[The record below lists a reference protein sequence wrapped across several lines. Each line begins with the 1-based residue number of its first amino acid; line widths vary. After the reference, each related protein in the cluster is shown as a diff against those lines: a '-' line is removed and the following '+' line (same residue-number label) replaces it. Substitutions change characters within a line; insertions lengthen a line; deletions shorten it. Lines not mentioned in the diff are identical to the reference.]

1 MHYSKLGPKQSKPN
15 TMPRNDR
22 TPLAIKL
29 DEKDHVEEPFLQQLD
44 DLKWEVIR
52 LEMKGQKPEESFR
65 DSFTEVVMLP
75 KLREALSQINS
86 WMDDDQIEEAVRQI
100 TTPVGND
107 LLENNQHV
115 LKLLLEGTSVA
126 ENRRTGEK
134 SPTVHYL
141 DFERRGNNSFIAV
154 SQFKVRI
161 PGTDSHIIPDITL
174 FLNGLPVTVIE
185 CKSPKVKDAIPEAI
199 DQMLRYSEQRGDR
212 GEGNQ
217 ALFHFNQLLIA
228 TCRQEAKFG
237 TITTHNERHFHKWLD
252 PFPRTLNDLE
262 HQGTS
267 PNEQQRLVAGMLD
280 HDNLLDIIRTFTLF
294 GADDKGQTIKVVG
307 RYQQFRAVKKA
318 VARLRDGKNKRERS
332 GIIWHTQGSGKSLT
346 MMFMVREMYHYPE
359 LTRWKVIYIT
369 DRTQLEQ
376 QLSETTQAIGLTVKV
391 AENIENL
398 KTLLRSTSSDLVMGM
413 IHKFQERDLEETF
426 PELNAS
432 PYILVMTDEAHRSQ
446 FKKLGANLER
456 GLPNASRIGYTGT
469 PTDRTE
475 EVFGDYID
483 KYTMKEAIDDGVTVE
498 ITYEGRTHNAEVT
511 DKLAADASFA
521 DVFSEYTLPERLQI
535 LGFGS
540 RDAYLDAENT
550 IEAKAADMVEHYV
563 KHVFP
568 NGFKAQVVANSR
580 EAAVRYKSKLDAAL
594 NAKIAELEQTNPM
607 LIDVGR
613 LKRLKTAVVISGKH
627 NDELRLKAHTNPTDH
642 EKAIKSFK
650 LPFDKEDEGVTG
662 EVGFIIVNNMLLTG
676 FDAPIEQVMYL
687 DQVIR
692 AHNLLQ
698 AIARVNR
705 VADNKTAGFIVDY
718 VGVGHHLREALSDY
732 FEKEQQEI
740 LETLQDNESKIND
753 LIAAHKAVKEFLAG
767 RGITD
772 LSDADAFY
780 DLFYDEDP
788 RFEYMLLFR
797 KFSRCLDAVFPR
809 KEALDFLKEFKEF
822 SAINE
827 LAAKHLRDQRLS
839 MKGIPDKL
847 RKLADQYLISKGID
861 QQVKPISIIDE
872 DFFKEVGRRTRE
884 KTKAAEIEHAIRHF
898 IDMKLNIDPE
908 LYASFAEALEQILAE
923 FRDNWK
929 EIRKRLEE
937 LRLKMINAEQEPTY
951 GLNRKKEMP
960 FFRVFKKQFFDGQT
974 LSDDQIS
981 VLVSLTQEVFNRL
994 ATELQLKGFW
1004 DSIPAGNRLKAS
1016 LQELLLSREFFDKLP
1031 NVMQKRGEIISR
1043 IMEIAESNNDTILYA
1058 S

>member
-1 MHYSKLGPKQSKPN
+1 
-15 TMPRNDR
+15 MPRNDR

-29 DEKDHVEEPFLQQLD
+29 DEKNHVEEPFLQQLG

-52 LEMKGQKPEESFR
+52 LDMKTQKPEESFR
-65 DSFTEVVMLP
+65 DSFAEVVMLP
-75 KLREALSQINS
+75 KLREALRQINP
-86 WMDDDQIEEAVRQI
+86 WMDDDQVEEAVRRI
-100 TTPVGND
+100 TTPVGGD
-107 LLENNQHV
+107 LLENNQRV

-126 ENRRTGEK
+126 ENRRTGER
-134 SPTVHYL
+134 SPAVNYV
-141 DFERRGNNSFIAV
+141 DFERGGSNSFIAV
-154 SQFKVRI
+154 SQFKTRI
-161 PGTDSHIIPDITL
+161 PGTDGHIIPDITL
-174 FLNGLPVTVIE
+174 FLNGLPIAVIE
-185 CKSPKVKDAIPEAI
+185 CKSPKVKEAIPEAI
-199 DQMLRYSEQRGDR
+199 DQMLRYSEQRGDK

-237 TITTHNERHFHKWLD
+237 TITTHNEKHFHKWLD

-262 HQGTS
+262 HQGTA
-267 PNEQQRLVAGMLD
+267 PNDQQRLVAGMLD
-280 HDNLLDIIRTFTLF
+280 RDNLLGIIRTFTLF
-294 GADDKGQTIKVVG
+294 SVNDKGQTIKVVG

-318 VARLRDGKNKRERS
+318 VDRLRNGVNKRDRS

-359 LTRWKVIYIT
+359 LTKWKVVYIT
-369 DRTQLEQ
+369 DRTQLET

-391 AENIENL
+391 ADSIPGL

-426 PELNAS
+426 PELNPS
-432 PYILVMTDEAHRSQ
+432 PHILVMTDEAHRSQ

-456 GLPNASRIGYTGT
+456 ALPNATRIGYTGT

-483 KYTMKEAIDDGVTVE
+483 KYTMREAIDDGVTVE

-511 DKLAADASFA
+511 EKTAADASFA
-521 DVFSEYTLPERLQI
+521 DVFSDYTLPERLQI

-540 RDAYLDAENT
+540 RDAYLDAKTT
-550 IEAKAADMVEHYV
+550 IETKARDMVEHYV

-580 EAAVRYKSKLDAAL
+580 EAAARYKDKLDAAL
-594 NAKIAELEQTNPM
+594 AAKIAELEQENPWQVD
-607 LIDVGR
+607 LDR
-613 LKRLKTAVVISGKH
+613 LRKLKTAVVISGGGT
-627 NDELRLKAHTNPTDH
+627 NDKAHLKAYSNSADH
-642 EKAIKSFK
+642 ERIIKSFK
-650 LPFDKEDEGVTG
+650 LPFDGEDEGVTG

-740 LETLQDNESKIND
+740 LEALQDTESKIND
-753 LIAAHKAVKEFLAG
+753 LIAAHKSVKDFLAG

-772 LSDADAFY
+772 LSDADAYY

-788 RFEYMLLFR
+788 RYEYMLLFR
-797 KFSRCLDAVFPR
+797 EFSRRLDAVFPR
-809 KEALDFLKEFKEF
+809 KEALDFLKDFKEF

-839 MKGIPDKL
+839 MKGIPEKL
-847 RKLADQYLISKGID
+847 RKLADQYLVSQGID
-861 QQVKPISIIDE
+861 QTVEAISIIDA
-872 DFFKEVGRRTRE
+872 DFFKEVGKRTRE

-898 IDMKLNIDPE
+898 IDVNLNIDPE

-923 FRDNWK
+923 FKNNWN

-937 LRLKMINAEQEPTY
+937 LRQKIINAEKEPTY
-951 GLNRKKEMP
+951 GLHRKKEMP
-960 FFRVFKKQFFDGQT
+960 FFRIFKKQFFDDQK
-974 LSDDQIS
+974 LSDDQIG
-981 VLVSLTQEVFNRL
+981 VLVSLTQEVFHRL
-994 ATELQLKGFW
+994 ETELQLKGFW
-1004 DSIPAGNRLKAS
+1004 DSIPARNRLKAS
-1016 LQELLLSREFFDKLP
+1016 LQELLLSREFYDKLP
-1031 NVMQKRGEIISR
+1031 DVMRKRGEIISR
-1043 IMEIAESNNDTILYA
+1043 IIEIAESNNDTILYA
-1058 S
+1058 P

>member
-1 MHYSKLGPKQSKPN
+1 
-15 TMPRNDR
+15 MPRNDR

-29 DEKDHVEEPFLQQLD
+29 DEKNHVEEPFLQQLD
-44 DLKWEVIR
+44 GLKWEVIR
-52 LEMKGQKPEESFR
+52 LDMKTQKPEESFR
-65 DSFTEVVMLP
+65 DSFAEAVMLP
-75 KLREALSQINS
+75 KLREALGQINP
-86 WMDDDQIEEAVRQI
+86 WMDDDQIEEAARRI
-100 TTPVGND
+100 TTPVGGD
-107 LLENNQHV
+107 LLENNQRV
-115 LKLLLEGTSVA
+115 LKLLLKGTSVA
-126 ENRRTGEK
+126 ENRRTGER
-134 SPTVHYL
+134 SPTVRYV
-141 DFERRGNNSFIAV
+141 DFERRGNNFFIAV
-154 SQFKVRI
+154 SQFRVRI
-161 PGTDSHIIPDITL
+161 PGTDGHIIPDITL
-174 FLNGLPVTVIE
+174 FLNGLPVAVIE
-185 CKSPKVKDAIPEAI
+185 CKSPKVKEAIPEAI

-212 GEGNQ
+212 GEGNPS
-217 ALFHFNQLLIA
+217 LFYFNQLLIA

-237 TITTHNERHFHKWLD
+237 TITTHSEKHFHKWLD

-262 HQGTS
+262 HQGTT
-267 PNEQQRLVAGMLD
+267 PNDQQRLVAGMLD
-280 HDNLLDIIRTFTLF
+280 HDNLLSIIRTFTLF
-294 GADDKGQTIKVVG
+294 SVNEKGQTIKVVG

-318 VARLRDGKNKRERS
+318 VNRLRNGVNKRDRS

-346 MMFMVREMYHYPE
+346 MMFMVREMYHYSE
-359 LTRWKVIYIT
+359 LTKWKVVYIT
-369 DRTQLEQ
+369 DRTQLEK
-376 QLSETTQAIGLTVKV
+376 QLSETTQAVGLTVKV
-391 AENIENL
+391 ANSIPEL

-426 PELNAS
+426 PELNPS
-432 PYILVMTDEAHRSQ
+432 PHVLVMTDEAHRSQ

-456 GLPNASRIGYTGT
+456 ALPNATRIGYTGT

-483 KYTMKEAIDDGVTVE
+483 KYTMRESIDDGVTVE

-511 DKLAADASFA
+511 DKPTADASFA
-521 DVFSEYTLPERLQI
+521 DVFSDYTLPERLQI

-540 RDAYLDAENT
+540 RDAYLDAKPT
-550 IEAKAADMVEHYV
+550 IEAKARDMVEHYV

-580 EAAVRYKSKLDAAL
+580 EAAARYKDKLDAAL
-594 NAKIAELEQTNPM
+594 AAKIAELEQENPRQVD
-607 LIDVGR
+607 IDR
-613 LKRLKTAVVISGKH
+613 LKKLKTAVVISGGGT
-627 NDELRLKAHTNPTDH
+627 NDKAHLKAYSNSVDH
-642 EKAIKSFK
+642 ERIIKSFK
-650 LPFDKEDEGVTG
+650 LPFDGEDEGVTG

-718 VGVGHHLREALSDY
+718 VGVGHHLRQALSDY

-740 LETLQDNESKIND
+740 LETLQDSESKIND

-772 LSDADAFY
+772 LGDADAFY

-788 RFEYMLLFR
+788 RYEYMLLFR
-797 KFSRCLDAVFPR
+797 EFSNCLDVVFPR
-809 KEALDFLKEFKEF
+809 KEALDFLKDFKEF

-827 LAAKHLRDQRLS
+827 LAAKHLRDQKLS
-839 MKGIPDKL
+839 MKGIPEKL
-847 RKLADQYLISKGID
+847 RKLADQYLVSKGID
-861 QQVKPISIIDE
+861 QQVEAISIIDE
-872 DFFKEVGRRTRE
+872 DFFKEVGKRKRE

-898 IDMKLNIDPE
+898 IDINLNIDPE

-923 FRDNWK
+923 FKNNWN

-937 LRLKMINAEQEPTY
+937 LRQKIINAEKEETY
-951 GLNRKKEMP
+951 GLSRKKQMP
-960 FFRVFKKQFFDGQT
+960 FFRVFKKQFFDDQK

-981 VLVSLTQEVFNRL
+981 VLVDLTKEVFIRL
-994 ATELQLKGFW
+994 ETELQLKGFW
-1004 DSIPAGNRLKAS
+1004 DSIPARNRLKAS
-1016 LQELLLSREFFDKLP
+1016 LQELLLSREFYDKLP
-1031 NVMQKRGEIISR
+1031 DVMRKRGEIISR

-1058 S
+1058 P

>member
-1 MHYSKLGPKQSKPN
+1 
-15 TMPRNDR
+15 
-22 TPLAIKL
+22 
-29 DEKDHVEEPFLQQLD
+29 
-44 DLKWEVIR
+44 
-52 LEMKGQKPEESFR
+52 
-65 DSFTEVVMLP
+65 
-75 KLREALSQINS
+75 
-86 WMDDDQIEEAVRQI
+86 MDDDQIEEAARHI
-100 TTPVGND
+100 TTFAGGD
-107 LLENNQHV
+107 LLENNQRV

-126 ENRRTGEK
+126 ENRRTGER
-134 SPTVHYL
+134 SPTVHYV

-161 PGTDSHIIPDITL
+161 SGTDRHIIPDITL
-174 FLNGLPVTVIE
+174 FLNGLPIAVIE
-185 CKSPKVKDAIPEAI
+185 CKSPKVKEAIPEAI
-199 DQMLRYSEQRGDR
+199 EQMLRYSEQRGDR

-228 TCRQEAKFG
+228 TCRQQAKFG
-237 TITTHNERHFHKWLD
+237 TITTHNEKHFHKWLD

-262 HQGTS
+262 HQGTA
-267 PNEQQRLVAGMLD
+267 PNDQQRLVAGMLD
-280 HDNLLDIIRTFTLF
+280 HDNLLSIIRTFTLF
-294 GADDKGQTIKVVG
+294 SVNDKGQTIKIVG

-318 VARLRDGKNKRERS
+318 VARLLNGRNKRDRS

-359 LTRWKVIYIT
+359 LTKWKVVYIT
-369 DRTQLEQ
+369 DCTQLEK
-376 QLSETTQAIGLTVKV
+376 QLGETTQAIGLTVKV
-391 AENIENL
+391 ANSITDL
-398 KTLLRSTSSDLVMGM
+398 KSLLRSTSSDLVMGM

-426 PELNAS
+426 PELNPS
-432 PYILVMTDEAHRSQ
+432 PYVLVMTDEAHRSQ

-456 GLPNASRIGYTGT
+456 ALPNATRIGYTGT

-483 KYTMKEAIDDGVTVE
+483 TYTMREAIRDEVTVE
-498 ITYEGRTHNAEVT
+498 IVYEGRTHNAEVT
-511 DKLAADASFA
+511 DKPAADASFA
-521 DVFSEYTLPERLQI
+521 DVFSDYTLPERLQI

-540 RDAYLDAENT
+540 RDAYLDAETT
-550 IEAKAADMVEHYV
+550 IEAKACDMVEHYV
-563 KHVFP
+563 RHVFP

-580 EAAVRYKSKLDAAL
+580 EAAAQYKEKLDAAL
-594 NAKIAELEQTNPM
+594 ATKIAKLERYNPSEIN
-607 LIDVGR
+607 LDR
-613 LKRLKTAVVISGKH
+613 LRTLKTAVIISGGGTNEKAH
-627 NDELRLKAHTNPTDH
+627 LKAYSNPAEH
-642 EKAIKSFK
+642 ERIIKSFK
-650 LPFDKEDEGVTG
+650 LPFDGADEGVTG

-705 VADNKTAGFIVDY
+705 VADDKTAGFIVDY

-740 LETLQDNESKIND
+740 LEALQDSESKIND
-753 LIAAHKAVKEFLAG
+753 LIAAHKAVKDFLAG

-772 LSDADAFY
+772 LGDADAFY

-788 RFEYMLLFR
+788 RYEYMLLFR

-809 KEALDFLKEFKEF
+809 KEALDFLKDFKEF
-822 SAINE
+822 SAINA
-827 LAAKHLRDQRLS
+827 LASKHLRDQRLS
-839 MKGIPDKL
+839 MKGIPEKL

-861 QQVKPISIIDE
+861 QTVEAISIIDE
-872 DFFKEVGRRTRE
+872 DFFKEIGKRTRE

-898 IDMKLNIDPE
+898 IDLNLDIDPE

-923 FRDNWK
+923 FKNNWN

-937 LRLKMINAEQEPTY
+937 LRQKMLNARTEETY
-951 GLNRKKEMP
+951 GLSRKKQMP
-960 FFRVFKKQFFDGQT
+960 FFRAFKNKFFGDQQ
-974 LSDDQIS
+974 LSDDQID
-981 VLVSLTQEVFNRL
+981 VLVSLTKEVSQRL
-994 ATELQLKGFW
+994 ETELQLKGFW
-1004 DSIPAGNRLKAS
+1004 DSIPAQNRLKAS
-1016 LQELLLSREFFDKLP
+1016 LQELLLSPEFYGKLP

-1043 IMEIAESNNDTILYA
+1043 IMEIAESNNDRILYA
-1058 S
+1058 P